1 MLNRNIWTGIYE
13 VKYGVEFEWKFWL
26 VNFSGGNFFGEIFWR
41 NGFQKW
47 IQKGVFD
54 LYTNFY
60 QNRSIFEKV
69 LKIHYG
75 VFMGHLHP

>member
-1 MLNRNIWTGIYE
+1 MEIFL
-13 VKYGVEFEWKFWL
+13 
-26 VNFSGGNFFGEIFWR
+26 GEIFWR
-41 NGFQKW
+41 NGVQKW

-60 QNRSIFEKV
+60 HDRSIFEKV

-75 VFMGHLHP
+75 VFMGYLYP